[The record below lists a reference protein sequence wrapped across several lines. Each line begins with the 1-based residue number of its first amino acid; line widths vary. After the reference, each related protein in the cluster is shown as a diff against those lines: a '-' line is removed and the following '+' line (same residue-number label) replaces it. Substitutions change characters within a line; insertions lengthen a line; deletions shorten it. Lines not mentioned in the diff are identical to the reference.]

1 MAIDKLE
8 RQLGLLAA
16 LLHTEQPLR
25 ATEIQSRVAGYPQES
40 VAFRRAFERDKED
53 LRRLGVPLVV
63 QRTESHDGPVDGYR
77 VAQSDY
83 YLHDLGLE
91 PDEVIALSMALRLI
105 RMEGVTADDA
115 LWKLGGST
123 APGEGEAPEL
133 AAISMGPAVT
143 QFHQA
148 IASESLVA
156 FTYRGEQRSVEP
168 WRLAFRR
175 GQWYLEGFDTARAD
189 SRNFRLDRIDG
200 AVEVQDPGTATTP
213 KPDAAGERQP
223 WQFSTEDD
231 HEYVARVAIDA
242 SHARWAMHH
251 LRDATVVA
259 EHSNGSIEIEMA
271 VTNVGAFRSL
281 VLSMF
286 EAAEVLS
293 PQELRDD
300 IVNWLES
307 LAALPGA
314 TA

>member
-25 ATEIQSRVAGYPQES
+25 AAEIQTRVAGYPQES

-53 LRRLGVPLVV
+53 LRRLGVPLEV
-63 QRTESHDGPVDGYR
+63 QRTEAHDGPVDGY
-77 VAQSDY
+77 VVKQSDY

-115 LWKLGGST
+115 LWKLGGSA
-123 APGEGEAPEL
+123 APGEGDAPEL

-148 IASESLVA
+148 IASESIVT
-156 FTYRGEQRSVEP
+156 FSYRGEERSVEP

-175 GQWYLEGFDTARAD
+175 GQWYLEGFDAARSD

-200 AVEVQDPGTATTP
+200 AVEVQDPGSASTA

-223 WQFSTEDD
+223 WQFTTEDD
-231 HEYVARVAIDA
+231 HEYLARVSIDA
-242 SHARWAMHH
+242 SHARWAVHH

-259 EHSNGSIEIEMA
+259 EHDDGSIEIEMA

-281 VLSMF
+281 VLSMLD
-286 EAAEVLS
+286 AAEVLA
-293 PQELRDD
+293 PEELRADM
-300 IVNWLES
+300 VSWLEGVVS
-307 LAALPGA
+307 S
-314 TA
+314 

>member
-25 ATEIQSRVAGYPQES
+25 AAEIQTRVAGYPQES

-53 LRRLGVPLVV
+53 LRRLGVPLEV
-63 QRTESHDGPVDGYR
+63 QRTETHDGPVDGYR
-77 VAQSDY
+77 VTQSDY

-91 PDEVIALSMALRLI
+91 ADEVIALSMALRLI
-105 RMEGVTADDA
+105 RMEGVAADDA
-115 LWKLGGST
+115 LWKLGGSS

-148 IASESLVA
+148 IATESVVR
-156 FTYRGEQRSVEP
+156 FSYRGEERTVEP

-175 GQWYLEGFDTARAD
+175 GQWYLNGFDAARNDAR
-189 SRNFRLDRIDG
+189 SFRLDRIDG
-200 AVEVQDPGTATTP
+200 AVDVQDPGTATSP

-223 WQFSTEDD
+223 WQFTTEDD
-231 HEYVARVAIDA
+231 HEFVARVAIDA
-242 SHARWAMHH
+242 SHARWALHH
-251 LRDATVVA
+251 LRDASVVA
-259 EHSNGSIEIEMA
+259 EHPDGSLEIEMA
-271 VTNVGAFRSL
+271 VTNVSAFRSL

-286 EAAEVLS
+286 ESAEVLG

-300 IVNWLES
+300 IVAWLEGMVS
-307 LAALPGA
+307 A
-314 TA
+314 